1 MATAAETKVAP
12 NKLQQENQSSA
23 KPEDQLTPEG
33 LKNDPEG
40 KTSKTISEDRAKE
53 NVSNDEVKREPKE
66 ASYVGWKQIGGWQE
80 SDTLTAEDE
89 MIDLNKETFLDNVLP
104 DSTYGDWFHSL
115 GVLFV
120 AAFLSFLIGW
130 LGFSLALVF
139 FVAVASSLYY
149 RTSAKKFRS
158 IIRDRVQ
165 RELTVQ
171 RIEDDYE
178 SMEWLNNFLDKYWPR
193 LEPGVS
199 QMVVQNV
206 NPILASNPSIPPFI
220 SALWIDQFT
229 LGVKPPRIEHVKT
242 YQNTDSDIVVM
253 DWDVAFTPHD
263 LSDMNAKQVR
273 NYVNQKLVIKLVVF
287 GIRIP
292 FYVSNVSFHAKV
304 RIRFKLMTPFPHVDT
319 INIQLLDVPDI
330 DFIGRPFG
338 DFIFNGEIMNIPL
351 LWPAMKKLVQIYAGP
366 LLLPPFSFQLNVPQL
381 LSGASG
387 AVGVLKIV
395 IKNATDIKKGDSFI
409 NQSFN
414 PYVKFELGGTTIART
429 QACKDTL
436 DPVWNETKYVLL
448 SSFSEPLAITA
459 MNERVKLKD
468 KAVGRVEYNLSSLQ
482 HQNHQGGL
490 SCNFLRNF
498 KPAGSFNFD
507 MTFFPVVSPK
517 KMPDGTIEEPPEYNT
532 GVAKITIEEVEGLGE
547 IGEKVSAYVELY
559 FNSKLIFTT
568 RQGSG
573 KQVIQWNQE
582 HENVITDR
590 RKARYKMAVKNPKGE
605 TLASVVQSLN
615 DMVDRTHIGK
625 KQFPMAGGK
634 AQIKVGAIWKPVG
647 LDIGSSTV
655 AYTPPIGV
663 VRVFLNKAEDLKNLE
678 KVGKID
684 PYARVLLN
692 ESVKGRIDEKPN
704 TLSPIWNQSIYVAV
718 TSPNQKLTIEVMDVE
733 TVGADRSVGK
743 LDVRIDD
750 MFHKGEDDRY
760 IEHVDDNPRTGRL
773 VTKKGIKGAVTYY
786 MAFYPCLPI
795 LTLDEMQ
802 EIDEAR
808 QKGEVLQKRQEE
820 VKEKTI
826 TPEQQNEM
834 DEEISWLND
843 IKSMYSNKMKLELD
857 ELLQYNAGVFSVS
870 VLDGEL
876 SQIGVFVQTF
886 FDSSGH
892 AKIVSPK
899 IPTRTVQTGWTGD
912 VMIKELEYSI
922 TTFRVVKNKDS
933 NKAQPCICEVS
944 IPTIELVR
952 NCYYKPS
959 ILTLSGEGSAKL
971 MLQVSWFPAA
981 VSKLPQADLITN
993 SGDLKVTAKAA
1004 ENLISADRNGLSDP
1018 FLKFFLNDDKRPI
1031 FKTKR
1036 INKTLNPTWNETGT
1050 FEIHNRVND
1059 YLRIAVM
1066 DWDAGNADDL
1076 IGRVVIPLSKIDP
1089 ENTTDL
1095 DLPIVS
1101 EEGGDGGTLHLSF
1114 NFAPRYT
1121 STVRKPEKKVG
1132 DLASKGIG
1140 SGFKAGASVVNGGFG
1155 TIGKLGKTMFGG
1167 KKNHYV
1173 AQGVYNAVV

>member
-1 MATAAETKVAP
+1 MATTAESKAVNGKP
-12 NKLQQENQSSA
+12 QQQKQSSG
-23 KPEDQLTPEG
+23 KPEDQFTPEG
-33 LKNDPEG
+33 LQNDSEG
-40 KTSKTISEDRAKE
+40 KSSKTISEDRAKE
-53 NVSNDEVKREPKE
+53 NVTNDEVVREPKE

-104 DSTYGDWFHSL
+104 DVAYGDWFHSL
-115 GVLFV
+115 GILFL
-120 AAFLSFLIGW
+120 AAFLSFFIGW
-130 LGFSLALVF
+130 LGFSLASVF
-139 FVAVASSLYY
+139 FVALGSSFYY
-149 RTSAKKFRS
+149 RTSVKKSRS
-158 IIRDRVQ
+158 LIRDKVQ

-171 RIEDDYE
+171 KIEDDYE
-178 SMEWLNNFLDKYWPR
+178 SMEWMNNFLDKYWPR
-193 LEPGVS
+193 LEPGIS

-206 NPILASNPSIPPFI
+206 NPILASNPSIPSFI

-273 NYVNQKLVIKLVVF
+273 NYVNQKLVIKLVAF

-292 FYVSNVSFHAKV
+292 FYVSSTSFHVKT

-319 INIQLLDVPDI
+319 INIQLLEIPDI
-330 DFIGRPFG
+330 DFIARPFG
-338 DFIFNGEIMNIPL
+338 DFIFNSEIMNIPL
-351 LWPAMKKLVQIYAGP
+351 LWPAVKKLIQIYVGP

-381 LSGASG
+381 LSGATG
-387 AVGVLKIV
+387 AIGVLKIV
-395 IKNATDIKKGDSFI
+395 IKNAKDIKKGDSFI

-414 PYVKFELGGTTIART
+414 PYVNFELSGTSVART
-429 QACKDTL
+429 KACKDTL
-436 DPVWNETKYVLL
+436 DPVWNEVKYVLL
-448 SSFSEPLAITA
+448 SSFTEPLAITA
-459 MNERVKLKD
+459 MNEREKLKD
-468 KAVGRVEYNLSSLQ
+468 KAVGRAEYNLSSLQ
-482 HQNHQGGL
+482 YQNHQRDL

-507 MTFFPVVSPK
+507 LSFFPVVGSK
-517 KMPDGTIEEPPEYNT
+517 KMPDGTVEEPPEYNT
-532 GVAKITIEEVEGLGE
+532 GVAKITIEEIEGLGE
-547 IGEKVSAYVELY
+547 PHENVSAYVELY

-568 RQGSG
+568 PQGSG

-590 RKARYKMAVKNPKGE
+590 RKSRYKMVVKNPKGE
-605 TLASVVQSLN
+605 TLATVIQSLN
-615 DMVDRTHIGK
+615 DMIDRTHIGK
-625 KQFPMAGGK
+625 KQLPTADGK

-647 LDIGSSTV
+647 LDIGSSAV

-663 VRVFLNKAEDLKNLE
+663 IRVFLNKAEDLKNLE

-692 ESVKGRIDEKPN
+692 ESFKERTNEIPN
-704 TLSPIWNQSIYVAV
+704 TLNPIWNQSIYVAV
-718 TSPNQKLTIEVMDVE
+718 TSPNQKLSIEVMDVE
-733 TVGADRSVGK
+733 TVGSDRSVGK
-743 LDVRIDD
+743 FDVKIDD

-760 IEHVDDNPRTGRL
+760 VEHVDDNPRTGRL
-773 VTKKGIKGAVTYY
+773 VTKKGMKGAVTYY

-802 EIDEAR
+802 EIDESR
-808 QKGEVLQKRQEE
+808 QKGEDLQKRQEE
-820 VKEKTI
+820 MKDKTI
-826 TPEQQNEM
+826 TEEEQNKM
-834 DEEISWLND
+834 DEEFAQISD
-843 IKSMYSNKMKLELD
+843 IKTVYSNKMKLELE
-857 ELLQYNAGVFSVS
+857 ELLQYNSGVFSVT

-876 SQIGVFVQTF
+876 SQIDAFVQTF

-892 AKIVSPK
+892 ARLVSPK

-912 VMIKELEYSI
+912 VMVKELEYSI
-922 TTFRVVKNKDS
+922 TTFRVVKNKDN
-933 NKAQPCICEVS
+933 NKAQPCICEVT
-944 IPTIELVR
+944 IPTIELVK

-971 MLQVSWFPAA
+971 MLQVSWFPVA
-981 VSKLPQADLITN
+981 VSRLPQADLITN
-993 SGDLKVTAKAA
+993 SGDLTVTAKAA

-1018 FLKFFLNDDKRPI
+1018 FLKFFLNDDKSPI

-1036 INKTLNPTWNETGT
+1036 INKTLNPTWDETAT

-1076 IGRVVIPLSKIDP
+1076 IGRAVVSLSKIDP
-1089 ENTTDL
+1089 ENPADL

-1101 EEGGDGGTLHLSF
+1101 EDGGDGGILHLSF
-1114 NFAPRYT
+1114 KFAPRYT
-1121 STVRKPEKKVG
+1121 NTVHRPEKKVG
-1132 DLASKGIG
+1132 DLATKGIG
-1140 SGFKAGASVVNGGFG
+1140 GGFKVGASVVNGGFG

-1173 AQGVYNAVV
+1173 AQGVYNAVL